1 MDFVPRPV
9 AVFAGRLYRMSGFAE
24 RSFLAGALPAVLA
37 AIFIAMIGFVPVPP
51 ALAQAQPQTSGEFEP
66 LDFVT
71 ASGTHR
77 FSVEVMR
84 TEAQRERGLMFRRY
98 LPPDHGMLFDFKTE
112 QPVMMWM
119 KNTYLPLDM
128 VFISRS
134 GIVTSIAANAEPL
147 SERIIPSGGPAYAVV
162 ELNAGTAARI
172 GLKPGDHVV
181 QALFKP

>member
-1 MDFVPRPV
+1 MSGSIERSLRI
-9 AVFAGRLYRMSGFAE
+9 GRLSAILAALLLAIVGLAPA
-24 RSFLAGALPAVLA
+24 SFLSAV
-37 AIFIAMIGFVPVPP
+37 P
-51 ALAQAQPQTSGEFEP
+51 ALAQAPPAAGGLEP

-71 ASGTHR
+71 ASGTQH

-84 TEAQRERGLMFRRY
+84 TPEELERGLMFRRY
-98 LPPDHGMLFDFKTE
+98 LPPDRGMLFDFKVE

-134 GIVTSIAANAEPL
+134 GLVASIAKNAEPL
-147 SERIIPSGGPAYAVV
+147 SERIIPSGAPVYAVV
-162 ELNAGTAARI
+162 ELNAGTADRI
-172 GLKPGDHVV
+172 GLKPGDRVV